1 MKKTLQRIALT
12 AILAVAGIF
21 MGNAQ
26 EIGVRF
32 GDVSAGSVAI
42 DGIFSTGEFN
52 RLHADLSFGDGVA
65 ADLIW
70 DFFYRPLADE
80 AFNWYMGIGPY
91 LAILDENKYYE
102 DGSKDSETNFN
113 LGAAFEIGLEYRF
126 VDIPLALGIDYR
138 PSLEVIDKTTLHWG
152 GFGLNVRYVF
162 Q

>member
-21 MGNAQ
+21 IGNAQ

-65 ADLIW
+65 ADLLW

-80 AFNWYMGIGPY
+80 AFNWYMGVGPY
-91 LAILDENKYYE
+91 LAILDEKKYYE

-138 PSLEVIDKTTLHWG
+138 PSLEVIDETNFHWG